1 MRTPSL
7 ILIALFASSSVAF
20 AQNGYPQPY
29 NPQDPQNYGSPASQ
43 QYQKYDQNGYPVQQ
57 QNDPQQRRDQQ
68 RPDQQRSDQQRSDQ
82 QGYDQQQ
89 GYQGDDQNYD
99 NGEQA
104 YEETQQAPPELP
116 VYTQPVAP
124 GYGYIWTPGY
134 WAYTPYGYQWVPGAW
149 VQPPYQNAL
158 WTPGYWGDNSD
169 VYFWNPG
176 YWGSSVGYYGGI
188 NYGFGYFGDGFYGG
202 GWNNGIFFYNTAYW
216 NCGRYDRFHYD
227 RDDWREAREEHERRG
242 DRQWLRSY
250 GDHQTHLNHGVF
262 HPSGPAFAHVERL
275 QPAQRAALVR
285 GKANLDQGH
294 MNASRNEALVARNR
308 PTLNTANPS
317 LVSGQRIN
325 AAPVMRSNIAVPG
338 AINHNQQTLNPG
350 NVRSDAAPVQRGTQA
365 TAYATRPQQQ
375 QERPFT
381 APQQQG
387 RPFAGGVQRPQQ
399 TDPGDGF
406 PHVIYQQQQI
416 QQQQN
421 QQRAQPQYQ
430 QRPQLQNRPQQQQY
444 QPQAQQQYRPQPQ
457 QQYRPQPQQQQQPRQ
472 QQQQQFHSAPQ
483 PQPQFHSAP
492 QPSFH
497 GPAAQGGSDRGR

>member
-7 ILIALFASSSVAF
+7 ILTALLATSSVAF
-20 AQNGYPQPY
+20 AQNGYPRPY
-29 NPQDPQNYGSPASQ
+29 NPQDPQNYGSPAGQ
-43 QYQKYDQNGYPVQQ
+43 QYQQNQQYDENGFPIQQ
-57 QNDPQQRRDQQ
+57 QNYPQQQN
-68 RPDQQRSDQQRSDQ
+68 QQRSDQ

-89 GYQGDDQNYD
+89 AYQGDNQNYD

-104 YEETQQAPPELP
+104 YEETQQPPPDLP

-158 WTPGYWGDNSD
+158 WTPGYWGYSSD

-176 YWGSSVGYYGGI
+176 YWGSSIGYYGGI

-216 NCGRYDRFHYD
+216 NCGRYDRYHYD
-227 RDDWREAREEHERRG
+227 RDDWREVREEHEEHG
-242 DRQWLRSY
+242 DREWLRAY
-250 GDHQTHLNHGVF
+250 GDNTAHLDRGVF
-262 HPSGPAFAHVERL
+262 HPSGPAFAHVQNL
-275 QPAQRAALVR
+275 KPTQQAALVR

-294 MNASRNEALVARNR
+294 MMASHNEAVVARNR
-308 PTLNTANPS
+308 PAVNTANRS

-325 AAPVMRSNIAVPG
+325 TAPITRSNTALPG
-338 AINHNQQTLNPG
+338 AANHNQQAFDHP
-350 NVRSDAAPVQRGTQA
+350 NVRPVPAPVQRGTQA
-365 TAYATRPQQQ
+365 TAYTTQPQQQ
-375 QERPFT
+375 QGRPFT
-381 APQQQG
+381 AQQQQG
-387 RPFAGGVQRPQQ
+387 RPFAGGIQRPQQ
-399 TDPGDGF
+399 TDLANGY
-406 PHVIYQQQQI
+406 PHAVYTQQN

-421 QQRAQPQYQ
+421 QQRTQPQFQ
-430 QRPQLQNRPQQQQY
+430 QHPQQQY

-457 QQYRPQPQQQQQPRQ
+457 QQYRPQPQQQYRPQPQQQQ
-472 QQQQQFHSAPQ
+472 QQQQQFHAT

-497 GPAAQGGSDRGR
+497 GPAAQGGNHDGHR